1 MGVRMML
8 VLRCLWSA
16 FLLFFGALML
26 LVGGVGGIVNSAI
39 LLRAHAWPHV
49 PATIEQCELVR
60 RYDKSRST
68 WEAHA
73 VVRYGAGLSMQYD
86 TTWQPVGSP
95 VYARHPDPEVSV
107 EQIAAMTK
115 TYCAAAANDGLR
127 VSPTFPGIA
136 RRNEA
141 VVTGTW
147 VSELGYGVLFLL
159 LGLVLSS
166 TSIAL
171 LPWIEDRKE
180 RRAGRKARPAQD
192 RASHS

>member
-1 MGVRMML
+1 MKFA
-8 VLRCLWSA
+8 LRCLRA
-16 FLLFFGALML
+16 AVILFFGALAL
-26 LVGGVGGIVNSAI
+26 SGGVGSLVNSAI
-39 LLRAHAWPHV
+39 LLRAQAWPLA
-49 PATIEQCELVR
+49 PASVEQCELTR
-60 RYDKSRST
+60 RYGKSSST

-73 VVRYGAGLSMQYD
+73 VFRYGAGQSGQYD

-95 VYARHPDPEVSV
+95 VYERHPDPEVSV

-147 VSELGYGVLFLL
+147 RSELGFGVLFLL
-159 LGLVLSS
+159 MGLMLSS
-166 TSIAL
+166 VGIAL
-171 LPWIEDRKE
+171 LPWIEDRKK
-180 RRAGRKARPAQD
+180 RKPMRKARPSRD
-192 RASHS
+192 RAGRS